1 MTKAFL
7 VDLDRGIGCYA
18 CEIACKDE
26 NDLAPG
32 MRRVKVSAVDAGE
45 FNRFYVP
52 VFEMDRRGV
61 GACTLC
67 PQLQAEGRRPAC
79 VHNCLTDA
87 LHFGESGEITAKAE
101 DRVGEMFNALSIRGN
116 VVYVSRKP
124 IGDPVKNVVLG
135 SKLPQS

>member
-7 VDLDRGIGCYA
+7 VDLDRCIGCYA
-18 CEIACKDE
+18 CEIGCKDE

-32 MRRVKVSAVDAGE
+32 VRRVKVNAVDAGE

-52 VFEMDRRGV
+52 VFEMEGRGV

-79 VHNCLTDA
+79 VHNCLTNA
-87 LHFGESGEITAKAE
+87 LHFGDAAEIGAKAE
-101 DRVGEMFNALSIRGN
+101 GMTGEKLATPHKKAN
-116 VVYVSRKP
+116 VIYVSRKP
-124 IGDPVKNVVLG
+124 LCDPVKKVTSG
-135 SKLPQS
+135 R

>member
-1 MTKAFL
+1 MTKSFL
-7 VDLDRGIGCYA
+7 VDLDRCIGCYA

-32 MRRVKVSAVDAGE
+32 IRRVKVNAVDAGE

-52 VFEMDRRGV
+52 VFEMSRRGV

-67 PQLQAEGRRPAC
+67 PQLQVEGRRPAC

-87 LHFGESGEITAKAE
+87 LHFGESGEINAKAE
-101 DRVGEMFNALSIRGN
+101 GMVGEKFSVPSKKGN
-116 VVYVSRKP
+116 VLYVSRKP
-124 IGDPVKNVVLG
+124 IVDSVKNEILG
-135 SKLPQS
+135 F

>member
-7 VDLDRGIGCYA
+7 VDLDRCIGCYA

-32 MRRVKVSAVDAGE
+32 IRRVKVSAVDAGE

-61 GACTLC
+61 SACTLC

-87 LHFGESGEITAKAE
+87 IYFGESGEIKAKAE
-101 DRVGEMFNALSIRGN
+101 DRVGEMFNALSKRGN

-135 SKLPQS
+135 SRLPQS

>member
-1 MTKAFL
+1 MIKSFL
-7 VDLDRGIGCYA
+7 VDLDRCIGCYA

-32 MRRVKVSAVDAGE
+32 IRRVKVNAVDAGE

-67 PQLQAEGRRPAC
+67 PQLQAEGRSPAC
-79 VHNCLTDA
+79 VQNCLTDA
-87 LHFGESGEITAKAE
+87 LKFDEYGEIKEKAE
-101 DRVGEMFNALSIRGN
+101 ERVGEKFYALSKRGN

-124 IGDPVKNVVLG
+124 IGDLVKNVVLG
-135 SKLPQS
+135 F

>member
-7 VDLDRGIGCYA
+7 VDLDRCIGCYA

-32 MRRVKVSAVDAGE
+32 VRRVKVNPVDVGE

-52 VFEMDRRGV
+52 IFEIDKRGV

-79 VHNCLTDA
+79 VHNCLTNA
-87 LHFGESGEITAKAE
+87 LHFGDLGEIEAKAA
-101 DRVGEMFNALSIRGN
+101 RMTGEKLVSQHKRAR

-124 IGDPVKNVVLG
+124 LADPVKKVVSG
-135 SKLPQS
+135 R

>member
-7 VDLDRGIGCYA
+7 VDLDRCVGCYA

-32 MRRVKVSAVDAGE
+32 VRRVKVNPVDVSE

-52 VFEMDRRGV
+52 VFAIDQGGV
-61 GACTLC
+61 GGCTLC

-79 VHNCLTDA
+79 VHNCLTNA
-87 LHFGESGEITAKAE
+87 LHFGDSGDIEAKAASMN
-101 DRVGEMFNALSIRGN
+101 GEKLVSQHKRARI
-116 VVYVSRKP
+116 VYISRKTFA
-124 IGDPVKNVVLG
+124 DLVKEVVSG
-135 SKLPQS
+135 R